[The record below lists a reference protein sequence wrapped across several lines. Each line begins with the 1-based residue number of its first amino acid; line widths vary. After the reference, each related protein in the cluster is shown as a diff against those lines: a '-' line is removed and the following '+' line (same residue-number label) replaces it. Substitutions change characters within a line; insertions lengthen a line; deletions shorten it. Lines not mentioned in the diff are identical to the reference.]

1 MLKEI
6 DEIEAE
12 NRQLKQ
18 NIEEERVANAVEKT
32 KIECQIETERDV
44 NDKKVEKW
52 RKFSEKITKELEHEI
67 LQNL

>member
-52 RKFSEKITKELEHEI
+52 RKFSEKITK
-67 LQNL
+67 